1 MWFMRNTF
9 RNIDKRRDVRE
20 SSWRTRNEPSKDPKA
35 ACFRRQSARGAPSFV
50 HARWKIIMSEKN
62 SPSHR
67 SDAWFNDPKE
77 PAETATYI
85 ERFSNFGIIRE
96 ELQSGR
102 PIIGIAQSGSDVV
115 PCNRIHLTLVER
127 VKDGIRDAG
136 GVPLEFPTYP
146 LQETCRR
153 PTAALDR
160 NLAYLSLVE
169 MMAGY
174 PFDGV
179 VLTTGCDKT
188 TPSCLMAAATVNLP
202 AIVLSAGPMLDSYV
216 DGKLAG
222 VGVVMWES
230 RRDLAAGRISGTQ
243 LIDNVVHGIPSA
255 GYCNTM
261 GTASSM
267 NSLAEALGMS
277 LPNCGTIPAPYA
289 ERAQMAY
296 RTGLRIVEMVREDLS
311 ASKILTRE
319 AFENAI
325 VVNSAIGG
333 STNCPIHINA
343 IARHMGV
350 DIDIRDWE
358 HVGHHIHLIANV
370 APAGKYLGE
379 GFHRAG
385 GIPAII
391 GELMQAGKIR
401 TDALTV
407 TGKTIGE
414 NCANSRSL
422 DHDVIRP
429 YSDPLLCDAGLIV
442 LSGNLFDSAVM
453 KTSVIS
459 EAFRERYLS
468 DPGDP
473 DSFSCK
479 AVVFNGPE
487 DYRARIDDPSL
498 NVDEHSM
505 LVIRY
510 CGPIGYPGSAE
521 VVNMTPPGALVRKG
535 IRVLPCMGDGRQ
547 SGTSDCPSILNV
559 SPEAAV
565 GGNLAILEDGDKI
578 RVNIREGKVDLLVS
592 EEEIVRRRA
601 KLKPF
606 VPQNNTPWEEFYR
619 AHVGQLETG
628 ACLEFAI
635 RYRDL
640 RTVVPRHSH

>member
-1 MWFMRNTF
+1 M
-9 RNIDKRRDVRE
+9 
-20 SSWRTRNEPSKDPKA
+20 NEEGKKTL
-35 ACFRRQSARGAPSFV
+35 R
-50 HARWKIIMSEKN
+50 SE
-62 SPSHR
+62 H
-67 SDAWFNDPKE
+67 WFNGPE
-77 PAETATYI
+77 PGETAVYI
-85 ERFSNFGIIRE
+85 ERFTNFGITRQ

-102 PIIGIAQSGSDVV
+102 PIIGIAQTGSDVV

-127 VKDGIRDAG
+127 VKEGIRDAG
-136 GVPLEFPTYP
+136 GVPLEFPTHP

-169 MMAGY
+169 MLAGY

-216 DGKLAG
+216 NGKLSGTGG
-222 VGVVMWES
+222 VLWEG
-230 RRDLAAGRISGTQ
+230 RRQLAAGEITGTQ
-243 LIDNVVHGIPSA
+243 LIDNVVAGIPSA

-277 LPNCGTIPAPYA
+277 LPGCGTIPAPYA

-296 RTGLRIVEMVREDLS
+296 RTGARIVEMVREELTP
-311 ASKILTRE
+311 AKILIRE

-325 VVNSAIGG
+325 VVTSAIGG

-350 DIDIRDWE
+350 PLNIRDWE
-358 HVGHHIHLIANV
+358 TVGERIHLLANIQ
-370 APAGKYLGE
+370 PAGKHLGE

-385 GIPAII
+385 GISAVV
-391 GELMQAGKIR
+391 GELMEAGKIR
-401 TDALTV
+401 TSAITV

-414 NCANSRSL
+414 NCAHTRSK

-429 YSDPLLCDAGLIV
+429 YSDPLVSNAGMIV

-459 EAFRERYLS
+459 KEFRRRYLS
-468 DPGDP
+468 DPADP
-473 DSFSCK
+473 ESFTAK
-479 AVVFNGPE
+479 AIVFDGPE
-487 DYRARIDDPSL
+487 DYRARIEDPAL
-498 NVDEHSM
+498 GVDANSI

-510 CGPIGYPGSAE
+510 CGPVGYPGSAE
-521 VVNMTPPGALVRKG
+521 VVNMTPPGALVQQGVRM
-535 IRVLPCMGDGRQ
+535 LPCMGDGRQ
-547 SGTSDCPSILNV
+547 SGTSDSPSILNI
-559 SPEAAV
+559 SPEAAI
-565 GGNLAILEDGDKI
+565 GGNLAILKNGDRI
-578 RVNIREGKVDLLVS
+578 RVSIHERSVNLLVS
-592 EEEIVRRRA
+592 DEEIARRRA
-601 KLKPF
+601 ELKPF
-606 VPQNNTPWEEFYR
+606 KPDNHTPWEEFYR

-628 ACLEFAI
+628 ACLEFATK
-635 RYRDL
+635 YRNV
-640 RTVVPRHSH
+640 RKVVPRHSH

>member
-1 MWFMRNTF
+1 
-9 RNIDKRRDVRE
+9 
-20 SSWRTRNEPSKDPKA
+20 
-35 ACFRRQSARGAPSFV
+35 
-50 HARWKIIMSEKN
+50 MSEKN
-62 SPSHR
+62 SPSRR
-67 SDAWFNDPKE
+67 SDAWFNDSKE
-77 PAETATYI
+77 PGETAVYI
-85 ERFSNFGIIRE
+85 ERFSNFGITRQ

-102 PIIGIAQSGSDVV
+102 PIIGIAQTGSDVV

-136 GVPLEFPTYP
+136 GIPLEFPTHP

-169 MMAGY
+169 MLAGY

-216 DGKLAG
+216 NGKLAG

-230 RRDLAAGRISGTQ
+230 RRELAAGRITGTQ
-243 LIDNVVHGIPSA
+243 LIDNVVQGIPSA

-277 LPNCGTIPAPYA
+277 LPGCGTIPAPYA
-289 ERAQMAY
+289 ERAKMAY
-296 RTGLRIVEMVREDLS
+296 LTGLRIVAMVREDLTP
-311 ASKILTRE
+311 AKILTRQ

-333 STNCPIHINA
+333 STNCPIHITA
-343 IARHMGV
+343 IARHVGV
-350 DIDIRDWE
+350 EIDIRDWE
-358 HVGHHIHLIANV
+358 RVGHRVHLIANI

-385 GIPAII
+385 GIPAIV
-391 GELMQAGKIR
+391 GELMEAGKIH
-401 TDALTV
+401 TGALTV

-414 NCANSRSL
+414 NCVKARSL
-422 DHDVIRP
+422 DHDVIRT

-459 EAFRERYLS
+459 QAFRDRYLS
-468 DPGDP
+468 SPVDPE
-473 DSFSCK
+473 SFICN
-479 AVVFNGPE
+479 AVVFDGPE
-487 DYRARIDDPSL
+487 DYRARIDDPAL
-498 NVDEHSM
+498 GVDEHSM

-510 CGPIGYPGSAE
+510 CGPVGYPGSAE
-521 VVNMTPPGALVRKG
+521 VVNMTPPGALVQKG

-547 SGTSDCPSILNV
+547 SGTSDCPSILNI

-565 GGNLAILEDGDKI
+565 GGNLAILETGDKI
-578 RVNIREGKVDLLVS
+578 RVSIRERSVNLLVP
-592 EEEIVRRRA
+592 EGEIARRRA

-606 VPQNNTPWEEFYR
+606 KPDNHTPWEEFYR
-619 AHVGQLETG
+619 SHVGQLETG
-628 ACLEFAI
+628 ACLEFATK
-635 RYRDL
+635 YRDV
-640 RTVVPRHSH
+640 RKIVPRHSH